1 MNRLLNARKGSFESG
16 FAAFQLFDREGIV
29 AQGHRSTSVRKKQI
43 MDAARKLIMRA
54 GSEHVTVRNMAKE
67 VGISEAAIY
76 RHFKS
81 KTEILS
87 FLADSV
93 ADGLLHDIDSA
104 GSVGFT
110 SVDIIDEILRTHL
123 SRIEQRRGLSFLV
136 LAEIISFGDKSLNRK
151 VSDNIQIYV
160 DRLRLLLTDGVRAGL
175 VRQETNLEAAALLLF
190 GMIQGLVNIWALS
203 GYKFDLTEKYSE
215 LWEVYKESII
225 TR

>member
-1 MNRLLNARKGSFESG
+1 
-16 FAAFQLFDREGIV
+16 V

-93 ADGLLHDIDSA
+93 ADGLLHDIDTA

-110 SVDIIDEILRTHL
+110 SLDIIDEILRTHL
-123 SRIEQRRGLSFLV
+123 SRIEQRRGLSFLVLAEIISFFLV

-160 DRLRLLLTDGVRAGL
+160 DRLRLLLADGARAGL
-175 VRQETNLEAAALLLF
+175 VRQDTNLEAAALLLF

>member
-1 MNRLLNARKGSFESG
+1 
-16 FAAFQLFDREGIV
+16 V
-29 AQGHRSTSVRKKQI
+29 AEGHRSTSIRKKQI
-43 MDAARKLIMRA
+43 MEAARKLIMRA

-93 ADGLLHDIDSA
+93 ADGLLHDIDTAASI
-104 GSVGFT
+104 GFS
-110 SVDIIDEILRTHL
+110 SVDLLDDILRAHL
-123 SRIEQRRGLSFLV
+123 SKIEQRKGLSFLV
-136 LAEIISFGDKSLNRK
+136 LAEIISFGDKSLNKK

-160 DRLRLLLTDGVRAGL
+160 DRLKLLLADGIRAGL
-175 VRQETNLEAAALLLF
+175 IRQDVDVEAASLLLF

-203 GYKFDLTEKYSE
+203 GYKFDLVEKYSE
-215 LWEVYKESII
+215 LWKVYKESII
-225 TR
+225 SR

>member
-1 MNRLLNARKGSFESG
+1 MAKG
-16 FAAFQLFDREGIV
+16 
-29 AQGHRSTSVRKKQI
+29 HKSTNVRKKQI

-93 ADGLLHDIDSA
+93 ADGLLHDIDMA

-110 SVDIIDEILRTHL
+110 SVNIIDEILRTHL

-136 LAEIISFGDKSLNRK
+136 LAEIISFGDKSLNKK

-160 DRLRLLLTDGVRAGL
+160 DRLRLLLSDGVRAGL
-175 VRQETNLEAAALLLF
+175 VRQDLNLQAAATLLF

-203 GYKFDLTEKYSE
+203 SYKFDLVEKYSE
-215 LWEVYKESII
+215 LWEVYRESVIL
-225 TR
+225 R

>member
-1 MNRLLNARKGSFESG
+1 MT
-16 FAAFQLFDREGIV
+16 
-29 AQGHRSTSVRKKQI
+29 QGHKSTHVRKKQI
-43 MDAARKLIMRA
+43 MDAARKLIMRS

-93 ADGLLHDIDSA
+93 ADGLLHDIDTA

-110 SVDIIDEILRTHL
+110 SLDIIDEILRTHL

-136 LAEIISFGDKSLNRK
+136 LAEIISFGDKSLNKK
-151 VSDNIQIYV
+151 VSDNIRIYV
-160 DRLRLLLTDGVRAGL
+160 DRLKLLLSDGVRAGL
-175 VRQETNLEAAALLLF
+175 ISQDVDLEAAALLLF

-203 GYKFDLTEKYSE
+203 GFKFDLTEKYSG
-215 LWEVYKESII
+215 LWKVYKRSLILH
-225 TR
+225 

>member
-1 MNRLLNARKGSFESG
+1 M
-16 FAAFQLFDREGIV
+16 
-29 AQGHRSTSVRKKQI
+29 AQGHKSTSVRKKQI

-76 RHFKS
+76 RHFRS

-93 ADGLLHDIDSA
+93 ADGLIHDIEMA

-110 SVDIIDEILRTHL
+110 SVDIIDEILRSHL

-136 LAEIISFGDKSLNRK
+136 LAEIISFGDKALNRK

-160 DRLRLLLTDGVRAGL
+160 DRLRLLLGDGVRAGL
-175 VRQETNLEAAALLLF
+175 IRQDLDLEAAALLLF
-190 GMIQGLVNIWALS
+190 GMIQGLVNVWALS
-203 GYKFDLTEKYSE
+203 GFKFDLAERYSQ
-215 LWEVYKESII
+215 LWKVYKQCLAPL
-225 TR
+225 

>member
-1 MNRLLNARKGSFESG
+1 M
-16 FAAFQLFDREGIV
+16 
-29 AQGHRSTSVRKKQI
+29 AQGHKSTTVRKKQI
-43 MDAARKLIMRA
+43 MDAARKLIMKA
-54 GSEHVTVRNMAKE
+54 GSEHMTVRNMAKE

-93 ADGLLHDIDSA
+93 ADGLLHDIEAA

-110 SVDIIDEILRTHL
+110 SVDIIDEILRAHL

-136 LAEIISFGDKSLNRK
+136 LAEIISFGDKALNKK
-151 VSDNIQIYV
+151 VSDNIRIYV
-160 DRLRLLLTDGVRAGL
+160 DRLKLLLSDGVRAGL
-175 VRQETNLEAAALLLF
+175 IRQDTDLEAASLLLF

-203 GYKFDLTEKYSE
+203 GYKFDLGEKYST
-215 LWEVYKESII
+215 LWKVYKESL
-225 TR
+225 TRR

>member
-1 MNRLLNARKGSFESG
+1 MGRALSERNGFFRKGS
-16 FAAFQLFDREGIV
+16 ATFQSIGGEGIV
-29 AQGHRSTSVRKKQI
+29 AQGHKSTSIRKKQI

-93 ADGLLHDIDSA
+93 ADGLLHDIDMA

-110 SVDIIDEILRTHL
+110 SVDIIDEILKTHL

-160 DRLRLLLTDGVRAGL
+160 ERLRLLLADGVRAGL
-175 VRQETNLEAAALLLF
+175 VREDVDLEAASLLLF

-203 GYKFDLTEKYSE
+203 GYKFDLTEKYSG
-215 LWEVYKESII
+215 LWRVYRESI
-225 TR
+225 TVR

>member
-1 MNRLLNARKGSFESG
+1 MT
-16 FAAFQLFDREGIV
+16 
-29 AQGHRSTSVRKKQI
+29 QGHKSTHVRKKQI
-43 MDAARKLIMRA
+43 MDAARKLIMRS

-93 ADGLLHDIDSA
+93 ADGLLHDIDTA

-110 SVDIIDEILRTHL
+110 SLDIIDEILRTHL

-136 LAEIISFGDKSLNRK
+136 LAEIISFGDKSLNKK
-151 VSDNIQIYV
+151 VSGNIQIYV
-160 DRLRLLLTDGVRAGL
+160 DRLKLLLSDGVRAGL
-175 VRQETNLEAAALLLF
+175 ISQDVDLEAAALLLF

-203 GYKFDLTEKYSE
+203 GYKFDLAEKYSQ
-215 LWEVYKESII
+215 LGKVYKRSL
-225 TR
+225 TLH

>member
-1 MNRLLNARKGSFESG
+1 M
-16 FAAFQLFDREGIV
+16 
-29 AQGHRSTSVRKKQI
+29 AQGHKSTSVRKKQI

-93 ADGLLHDIDSA
+93 ADGLIHDIDTA
-104 GSVGFT
+104 ESVGFT
-110 SVDIIDEILRTHL
+110 SLDIIDEILRTHL

-136 LAEIISFGDKSLNRK
+136 LAEIISFGNKSLNKK

-160 DRLRLLLTDGVRAGL
+160 DRLKLLLSDGVRAGL
-175 VRQETNLEAAALLLF
+175 IRQDVDLEAAALLLF
-190 GMIQGLVNIWALS
+190 GMIQGLVNIWALN
-203 GYKFDLTEKYSE
+203 GYKFDLADRYST
-215 LWEVYKESII
+215 LWKVYKQCLAP
-225 TR
+225 R

>member
-1 MNRLLNARKGSFESG
+1 MT
-16 FAAFQLFDREGIV
+16 
-29 AQGHRSTSVRKKQI
+29 QGHKSTHVRKKQI
-43 MDAARKLIMRA
+43 MDAARKLIMRS

-93 ADGLLHDIDSA
+93 ADGLLHDIDTA

-110 SVDIIDEILRTHL
+110 SLDIIDEILRTHL

-136 LAEIISFGDKSLNRK
+136 LAEIISFGDKSLNKK

-160 DRLRLLLTDGVRAGL
+160 DRLKLLLSDGVRAGL
-175 VRQETNLEAAALLLF
+175 ISQDVDLEAAALLLF

-203 GYKFDLTEKYSE
+203 GYKFDLAEKYSE
-215 LWEVYKESII
+215 LWKVYKRSL
-225 TR
+225 TLH

>member
-1 MNRLLNARKGSFESG
+1 MT
-16 FAAFQLFDREGIV
+16 
-29 AQGHRSTSVRKKQI
+29 QGHKSTHVRKKQI
-43 MDAARKLIMRA
+43 MDAARKLIMRS

-93 ADGLLHDIDSA
+93 ADGLLHDIDTA

-110 SVDIIDEILRTHL
+110 SLDIIDEILRTHL

-136 LAEIISFGDKSLNRK
+136 LAEIISFGDKSLNKK
-151 VSDNIQIYV
+151 VSGNIQIYV
-160 DRLRLLLTDGVRAGL
+160 DRLKLLLSDGVRAGL
-175 VRQETNLEAAALLLF
+175 ISQDVDLEAAALLLF

-203 GYKFDLTEKYSE
+203 GYKFDLAEKYSE
-215 LWEVYKESII
+215 VWKVCKRSL
-225 TR
+225 TLH

>member
-1 MNRLLNARKGSFESG
+1 M
-16 FAAFQLFDREGIV
+16 
-29 AQGHRSTSVRKKQI
+29 AQGRKNTTVRKKQI
-43 MDAARKLIMRA
+43 MDAARKLIMRS
-54 GSEHVTVRNMAKE
+54 GSEQVTIKNMAKE
-67 VGISEAAIY
+67 VGISDSAIY

-93 ADGLLHDIDSA
+93 ADGLLHDIDTG

-136 LAEIISFGDKSLNRK
+136 LAEIISFGDKSLNKK

-160 DRLRLLLTDGVRAGL
+160 DRLRLLLADGVRAGL
-175 VRQETNLEAAALLLF
+175 IRPGIDLEAAALLLF

-203 GYKFDLTEKYSE
+203 GYKFDLTEKYSG
-215 LWEVYKESII
+215 LWKVYKESIAL
-225 TR
+225 R